1 MPFSM
6 TSAQQ
11 FARSLGNTVM
21 FGFLAGYLT
30 EKHKGS
36 LPFPVSI
43 GIPSRAEPGKS
54 YTRITIHL

>member
-1 MPFSM
+1 M
-6 TSAQQ
+6 TSAQK

-30 EKHKGS
+30 EKHKDS

-43 GIPSRAEPGKS
+43 GIPSRPVPEPGKS

>member
-1 MPFSM
+1 M

-30 EKHKGS
+30 EKHKDS

-43 GIPSRAEPGKS
+43 GIPSRSVPEPGKS